1 MTSFAQN
8 GLLLDVQHV
17 TMRFGGITAVNDL
30 SMRIPTGSITGLI
43 GPNGAGKTT
52 AFNVIS
58 GFYNPQEGDIL
69 FKGHSVK
76 GFPPHRICRA
86 GMART
91 FQNIRLFGSE
101 TALENVMVG
110 CQVRRKSQ
118 WWMPVFSLPSARR
131 EEEEIREKAK
141 GLIHRLALDSYMDEK
156 ASSLPYGAQGRLEIA
171 RALATSPDFLLL
183 DEPAAGMNPQ
193 ESTELMRFIRH
204 IRDEFDLT
212 ILLIEHDMKVVMGVC
227 QYIWVLE
234 YGQLIAEGDPDAI
247 RNNPRV
253 IEASERTSAT
263 MLEIKDLHVHYG
275 GIHAVQGVS
284 MHIPQ
289 GRIVT
294 LIGAN
299 GAGKSSVIRSIS
311 GLVKDTKGEV
321 LFTPAARDGSGPRT
335 EQLLGKS
342 PEDIIRRGISVSPE
356 GRRILP
362 HLTVEE
368 NLMLGAYIRNDKE
381 GIAQDIDW
389 VYNLFPRLRERSW
402 QKGGTLSG
410 GEQQML
416 AVGRALMSRPDLVML
431 DEPSLGLA
439 PLLVREI
446 FDIILKINAEGKTV
460 LLVEQNALAALSI
473 AHYAYVLEVGRV
485 VAEAPGQELL
495 KDPKVKEAYLGG

>member
-1 MTSFAQN
+1 MSEKILRVEN
-8 GLLLDVQHV
+8 I
-17 TMRFGGITAVNDL
+17 TMQFGGVIAVNNMNL
-30 SMRIPTGSITGLI
+30 EVGEGEIVSLI

-52 AFNVIS
+52 AFNVIT
-58 GFYNPQEGDIL
+58 GVYQPTNGAVWYRGEKIVENYPQGKMRKL
-69 FKGHSVK
+69 YKGEHAGEYTHALAPTPDK
-76 GFPPHRICRA
+76 ITRM

-156 ASSLPYGAQGRLEIA
+156 ASSLPYGAQRRLEIA

-253 IEASERTSAT
+253 IEA
-263 MLEIKDLHVHYG
+263 
-275 GIHAVQGVS
+275 
-284 MHIPQ
+284 
-289 GRIVT
+289 
-294 LIGAN
+294 
-299 GAGKSSVIRSIS
+299 
-311 GLVKDTKGEV
+311 
-321 LFTPAARDGSGPRT
+321 
-335 EQLLGKS
+335 
-342 PEDIIRRGISVSPE
+342 
-356 GRRILP
+356 
-362 HLTVEE
+362 
-368 NLMLGAYIRNDKE
+368 
-381 GIAQDIDW
+381 
-389 VYNLFPRLRERSW
+389 
-402 QKGGTLSG
+402 
-410 GEQQML
+410 
-416 AVGRALMSRPDLVML
+416 
-431 DEPSLGLA
+431 
-439 PLLVREI
+439 
-446 FDIILKINAEGKTV
+446 
-460 LLVEQNALAALSI
+460 
-473 AHYAYVLEVGRV
+473 
-485 VAEAPGQELL
+485 
-495 KDPKVKEAYLGG
+495 YLGEDVSNHA

>member
-110 CQVRRKSQ
+110 CQVHRKSQ

-156 ASSLPYGAQGRLEIA
+156 ASSLPYGAQRRLEIA

-212 ILLIEHDMKVVMGVC
+212 ILLIEHDMKVVMG
-227 QYIWVLE
+227 ISDKITVLSF
-234 YGQLIAEGDPDAI
+234 GCKIAEG
-247 RNNPRV
+247 
-253 IEASERTSAT
+253 
-263 MLEIKDLHVHYG
+263 
-275 GIHAVQGVS
+275 
-284 MHIPQ
+284 
-289 GRIVT
+289 
-294 LIGAN
+294 
-299 GAGKSSVIRSIS
+299 
-311 GLVKDTKGEV
+311 
-321 LFTPAARDGSGPRT
+321 TPEELAAARDVIPDHWMAAAATGTPST
-335 EQLLGKS
+335 VVDWFLYQLYWT
-342 PEDIIRRGISVSPE
+342 PAPISTCLL
-356 GRRILP
+356 ITYLP
-362 HLTVEE
+362 PT
-368 NLMLGAYIRNDKE
+368 
-381 GIAQDIDW
+381 
-389 VYNLFPRLRERSW
+389 F
-402 QKGGTLSG
+402 
-410 GEQQML
+410 
-416 AVGRALMSRPDLVML
+416 
-431 DEPSLGLA
+431 
-439 PLLVREI
+439 
-446 FDIILKINAEGKTV
+446 
-460 LLVEQNALAALSI
+460 
-473 AHYAYVLEVGRV
+473 
-485 VAEAPGQELL
+485 
-495 KDPKVKEAYLGG
+495 KV